1 MSGGNN
7 GHMRIFDSKP
17 ALRRLAPLVIV
28 LVVAGSGLVA
38 ATATAE
44 PKLPTR
50 TPQELLVD
58 LQQARTDGLS
68 GTIIE
73 RADLGIPAI
82 PTSDGQ
88 DDPELTSLVSGTHTL
103 RVRYA
108 APDKAR
114 LAILGT
120 YSEYDIIRNGRDV
133 WTWSSSDNAATH
145 RTLAS
150 DQPGA
155 GEPGSTPTATPS
167 TPEEA
172 ANRVLKALEPTTT
185 VTSDS
190 SVEVAGRPAY
200 ELVLDPND
208 SNTLISE
215 VRVAIDGE
223 TKLPLRVQVFGIDSK
238 IVFEVAYTSVDFT
251 RPDDAEFVFNPPPGA
266 KVTEIQ
272 PSDATPNAQDR
283 QRAEDAKKATTVVG
297 TGWTA
302 VAVTKVGELS
312 TSEADQRLKAFL
324 NRLQPV
330 QGAWGSGRLLAGT
343 AFSAVWTD
351 DGRVA
356 VGAVRP
362 ELLHQALER

>member
-1 MSGGNN
+1 
-7 GHMRIFDSKP
+7 MRIFDSKP
-17 ALRRLAPLVIV
+17 ALRLLAPLALL
-28 LVVAGSGLVA
+28 LVVIGTGLV
-38 ATATAE
+38 TATASAE
-44 PKLPTR
+44 KKLPTR

-58 LQQARTDGLS
+58 LQQARTDGLT
-68 GTIIE
+68 GTVVE

-82 PTSDGQ
+82 PGVDGR
-88 DDPELTSLVSGTHTL
+88 DDPELSALVSGTHTL
-103 RVRYA
+103 RVRYS

-120 YSEYDIIRNGRDV
+120 YSEYDIIRNGKDA
-133 WTWSSSDNAATH
+133 WTWSSKENAATH
-145 RTLAS
+145 RTVTA
-150 DQPGA
+150 DQTG
-155 GEPGSTPTATPS
+155 GEPGSTPSATPR

-172 ANRVLKALEPTTT
+172 ASQVLKALEPTTI

-208 SNTLISE
+208 SNTLISQ
-215 VRVAIDGE
+215 VRIAIDGD
-223 TKLPLRVQVFGIDSK
+223 TKVPLRVQAFGTDSK
-238 IVFEVAYTSVDFT
+238 ILFEVAYTSVEFT

-272 PSDATPNAQDR
+272 PSDQTPPSAQDR
-283 QRAEDAKKATTVVG
+283 KQAEEARKATTVVG

-302 VAVTKVGELS
+302 VAITKVGDPS
-312 TSEADQRLKAFL
+312 TSEADQQLKAFL

-330 QGAWGSGRLLAGT
+330 HGSWGSGRLLAGT
-343 AFSAVWTD
+343 ALSAVWTD
-351 DGRVA
+351 DGRLA

-362 ELLHQALER
+362 DLIYQALSR